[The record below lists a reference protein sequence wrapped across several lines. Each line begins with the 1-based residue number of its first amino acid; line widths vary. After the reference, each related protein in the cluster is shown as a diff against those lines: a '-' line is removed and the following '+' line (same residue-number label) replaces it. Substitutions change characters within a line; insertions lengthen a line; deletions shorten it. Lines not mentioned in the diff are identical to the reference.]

1 MYKIVYFNLRVKING
16 IRRTIFGNEKEYNPI
31 KYITR
36 SPMLVKEEDLEDVI
50 NNYKEKIKESI
61 MEDFNN
67 NYVFFCDSTEHGYR
81 LKDIKSIKFTNDR
94 LDNFR
99 VKVVD
104 VDSVSY
110 EELRKIA
117 NVRELMEIEEYYK
130 KLI

>member
-1 MYKIVYFNLRVKING
+1 MYKIVYFDSRVKISG
-16 IRRTIFGNEKEYNPI
+16 VRETIFRNEIECEIIQYIKRNP
-31 KYITR
+31 K
-36 SPMLVKEEDLEDVI
+36 LVKEENVENVTC
-50 NNYKEKIKESI
+50 NYKEKIIKSI
-61 MEDFNN
+61 KNDFEN
-67 NYVFFCDSTEHGYR
+67 NYYIFSNDHEHGYR
-81 LKDIKSIKFTNDR
+81 FKEIKSIEFTDA
-94 LDNFR
+94 NFG